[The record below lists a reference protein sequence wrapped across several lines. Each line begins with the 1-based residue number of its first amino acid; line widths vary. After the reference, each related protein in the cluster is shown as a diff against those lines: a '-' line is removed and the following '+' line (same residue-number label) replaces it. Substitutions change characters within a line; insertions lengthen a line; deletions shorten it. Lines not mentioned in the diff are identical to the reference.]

1 MVKERFYNFAAA
13 ILVIAKIV
21 FDKEARFVR
30 HLTGTRACNH
40 HGNLPN
46 ELHFEQRTGQTGDLV
61 ELADPM
67 KSRETA
73 GWIHSELRAPS

>member
-1 MVKERFYNFAAA
+1 
-13 ILVIAKIV
+13 
-21 FDKEARFVR
+21 VR